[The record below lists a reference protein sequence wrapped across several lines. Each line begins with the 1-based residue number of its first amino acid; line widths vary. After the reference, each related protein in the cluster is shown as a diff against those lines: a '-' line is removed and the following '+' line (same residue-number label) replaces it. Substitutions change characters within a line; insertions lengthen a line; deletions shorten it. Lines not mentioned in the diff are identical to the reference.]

1 MSANYFLDSNILV
14 YAHDAA
20 DPEKQQRAQNLIFEG
35 MRETTGVISA
45 QVLNEFFVTATKKI
59 EQPLSIPS
67 TRHIL
72 LLLSHLE
79 VVDLDYDMVIR
90 AVGIQQEYRIS
101 HWDAMILSA
110 AERAEC
116 GILYSEDLSHRQKYC
131 GIECI
136 NPFVA

>member
-1 MSANYFLDSNILV
+1 MSAKYFLDTNILV
-14 YAHDAA
+14 YAHDTAY
-20 DPEKQQRAQNLIFEG
+20 PEKQQRAQNLIFEG
-35 MRETTGVISA
+35 MRETTGVISV

-90 AVGIQQEYRIS
+90 ATGMQQEYHIS

-136 NPFVA
+136 NPL